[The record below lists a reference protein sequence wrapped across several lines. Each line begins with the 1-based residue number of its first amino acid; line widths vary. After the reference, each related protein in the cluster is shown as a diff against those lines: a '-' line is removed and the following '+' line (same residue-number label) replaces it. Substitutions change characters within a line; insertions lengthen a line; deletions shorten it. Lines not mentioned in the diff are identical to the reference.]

1 MLQPDIPEQ
10 SIIPFL
16 IQDQLSI
23 PPHSRIDLSVLVE
36 VRGIGPGA
44 VAGMQIENGALADID
59 EEADVLVASK
69 MEKSSVCNQSQ

>member
-23 PPHSRIDLSVLVE
+23 PSHSWIDLSVLVE
-36 VRGIGPGA
+36 IRGIGPGA
-44 VAGMQIENGALADID
+44 VAGMEIKNSALADVD

-69 MEKSSVCNQSQ
+69 TER